1 MHNTSKLKEIK
12 PFVQQVGE
20 AISAVVNAE
29 ITIID
34 DELERIV
41 GTGQFKNR
49 VGIRIPKHF
58 IIAKAIRTGRS
69 FVIEHPGYDPNCS
82 GCHRYN
88 NCEDTAFI
96 AVPISLKGKNIGG
109 IGLVALNSEQK
120 KHLTTQREYL
130 LRFIK
135 KMAELIASKV
145 AEKEVFDLTLL
156 LTSRLEGVI
165 NSVKE
170 GIIVIDKEGK
180 ILILNFY
187 AKQRTAATDQ
197 CVKGKEITDL
207 LPNFPTEDVLKVG
220 KSLTEWE
227 TILHRKGG
235 TSTNILANISPIR
248 LQGVIE
254 GAVIS
259 FKDISD
265 IQSFMNKISMKAI
278 RPTFDTIIGESKAIS
293 DAKRKALKVAKGDST
308 ILLLGESGT
317 GKELFAGAIHNA
329 SERSKGPFVVV
340 NCVSIPENLL
350 ESELFGY
357 EAGAFTGASP
367 KGKKGKFEQA
377 NGGTIFLDE
386 IGDMPFPLQ
395 GKLLRVLQE
404 RTIEPIGS
412 KSLIPVDIRII
423 SSTNKDLLQLVKKGL
438 FREDLYFRLAVIPI
452 VIPPLRERNGDI
464 LLLANH
470 FRKVYNSLLNKNI
483 SAISKDVAKIL
494 LNYSWPGNVR
504 ELKNVIEHATNLETG
519 NEISIESLP
528 ATLIKYKEEKN
539 ILNLRISSLKEQE
552 ETLIK
557 EAIARFGNTTA
568 GKTEAARFLGI
579 SRATLYRKLKK
590 YKILN
595 FSN

>member
-227 TILHRKGG
+227 TILHRKGS

-386 IGDMPFPLQ
+386 IGDMPFSLQ

-528 ATLIKYKEEKN
+528 ATLIKYKEKKN

>member
-386 IGDMPFPLQ
+386 IGDMPFSLQ

-528 ATLIKYKEEKN
+528 ATLIKYKEKKN

-590 YKILN
+590 YNMLN

>member
-386 IGDMPFPLQ
+386 IGDMPFSLQ

-528 ATLIKYKEEKN
+528 ATLIKYKEKKN

>member
-470 FRKVYNSLLNKNI
+470 FRKVHNSLLNKNI

-528 ATLIKYKEEKN
+528 ATLIKYKEKKN

>member
-317 GKELFAGAIHNA
+317 GKELFAGAIHSA

-528 ATLIKYKEEKN
+528 ATLIKYKEKKN